1 MQTELQEKIAEES
14 LVKYQEMASQLD
26 DMEVQLALKVGDEGQ
41 LFEAVNA
48 QKIADRLKEM
58 GYTVKKSQIKLEEP
72 LKEIG
77 EFSVKL
83 IFEHNLEAEIKIIIT
98 EKSE

>member
-1 MQTELQEKIAEES
+1 M
-14 LVKYQEMASQLD
+14 V
-26 DMEVQLALKVGDEGQ
+26 
-41 LFEAVNA
+41 
-48 QKIADRLKEM
+48 
-58 GYTVKKSQIKLEEP
+58 YTVKKSQIKLEEP